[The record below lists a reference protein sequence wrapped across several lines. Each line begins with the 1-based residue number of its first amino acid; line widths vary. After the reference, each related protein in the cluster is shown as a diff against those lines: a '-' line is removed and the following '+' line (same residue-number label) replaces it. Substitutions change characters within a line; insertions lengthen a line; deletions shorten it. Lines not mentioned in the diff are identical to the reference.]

1 MSAMIPG
8 FVRTAAVIV
17 AGLFGVVH
25 SVAAAKE
32 SPTTTLHVFAAS
44 SLTESFTEIAK
55 LFEKDHP
62 HTKVELNFAGTPTLR
77 TQIEQGAPADV
88 FASAD
93 RVHSEALQK
102 QELLLDTTVFA
113 RNKLVIAAPA
123 KSDKVSNLADLT
135 RPKTKIVV
143 ADQTVPAGRYAMEV
157 IRNIDRAK
165 IAGENFL
172 AQVEQNLVSRE
183 ANVRAVLSK
192 VVLGEADASFVYL
205 TDAATAGK
213 KIRIITI
220 PDSLNAIAEY
230 PIGVLA
236 HSPTPPLAK
245 DFVAMVV
252 SDKGKVILKEH
263 GFLP

>member
-1 MSAMIPG
+1 MTAMFSIW
-8 FVRTAAVIV
+8 VRAATLGWLILGVSSSTAEEKAPV
-17 AGLFGVVH
+17 
-25 SVAAAKE
+25 
-32 SPTTTLHVFAAS
+32 TTLHVFAAS

-55 LFEKDHP
+55 QFEKDHP

-102 QELLLDTTVFA
+102 QELLQNTTVFA

-123 KSDKVSNLADLT
+123 KNEKVQTIADLAQA
-135 RPKTKIVV
+135 KIKIVV

-157 IRNIDRAK
+157 VRKIDASGTGG
-165 IAGENFL
+165 ASYL
-172 AQVEQNLVSRE
+172 ANVEKNLVSRE
-183 ANVRAVLSK
+183 TNVRAVLSK

-213 KIRIITI
+213 KIRLIPI

-236 HSPTPPLAK
+236 HSHNLPLAK
-245 DFVAMVV
+245 DFVATVV
-252 SDKGKVILKEH
+252 SDKGQAILKEH